1 MTLVFERFGR
11 AVCLAGAV
19 ATLAACGGD
28 PGDTGG
34 ATNATA
40 GESTTSTGTTSDAPT
55 TGTTSAATEGTMSG
69 SSTTAPTTGTP
80 DTTTGET
87 TGETTTTG
95 DGTTASTTEGT
106 TEGTTGGTT
115 GALPEGL
122 EGSCVAACET
132 FYECVDQP
140 PFPNKAECVLEC
152 MAAAGDK
159 QSCAEA
165 YTVFNHCL
173 AMLDCAQFEKAYE
186 EYEFG
191 PCDDEFV
198 AVLTA
203 CPACEGYGAMGG
215 PDECLIGQQCPNEP
229 AEEYHC
235 FGDTCT
241 CMLDGQP
248 GNTCPADGFCGLDFD
263 AQRQAANACCGFDL

>member
-87 TGETTTTG
+87 TCETTTTG

-106 TEGTTGGTT
+106 TEGTT